1 MENYNRI
8 VIELY
13 KKCFTDYV
21 QGSPVDVDAILEAQK
36 CINFAIDKS
45 IIEGKPVDYLEI
57 LKKDVEY
64 LKYELL

>member
-8 VIELY
+8 VIDLY
-13 KKCFTDYV
+13 KSYFTDHIK
-21 QGSPVDVDAILEAQK
+21 GSKIDGTAIMEACK
-36 CINFAIDKS
+36 KLNSAIDKAKINNEPS
-45 IIEGKPVDYLEI
+45 EYLEN